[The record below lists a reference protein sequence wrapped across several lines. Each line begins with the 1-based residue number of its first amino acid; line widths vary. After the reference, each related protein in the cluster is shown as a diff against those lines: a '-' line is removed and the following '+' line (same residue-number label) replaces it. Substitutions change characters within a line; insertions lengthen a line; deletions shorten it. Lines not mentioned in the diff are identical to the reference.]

1 MTLDFF
7 GLFDYTS
14 GDGDIYEYT
23 ATEFNTILKAI
34 TGNGVVKDS
43 GNEMAIT
50 ANGLTI
56 SVDTGIAFC
65 EGRIGQLKAAKTLTL
80 DAAADTRTDLIVMR
94 VDVAN
99 RLVSIE
105 AKKGTTA
112 LTQTEMIYEIP
123 LAEVAVAADGTTTIT
138 DKRQFI
144 YTPKQEKTKMNNITA
159 GTETVYA
166 RYA

>member
-112 LTQTEMIYEIP
+112 LTQT
-123 LAEVAVAADGTTTIT
+123 
-138 DKRQFI
+138 
-144 YTPKQEKTKMNNITA
+144 
-159 GTETVYA
+159 
-166 RYA
+166 

>member
-56 SVDTGIAFC
+56 SVDTGIAF
-65 EGRIGQLKAAKTLTL
+65 
-80 DAAADTRTDLIVMR
+80 
-94 VDVAN
+94 
-99 RLVSIE
+99 
-105 AKKGTTA
+105 
-112 LTQTEMIYEIP
+112 
-123 LAEVAVAADGTTTIT
+123 
-138 DKRQFI
+138 
-144 YTPKQEKTKMNNITA
+144 
-159 GTETVYA
+159 
-166 RYA
+166 